1 MTTGMRMDPHSYDGH
16 TSDAPLY
23 WLAARAA
30 ETFADDPR
38 AAEAWLHRPR
48 RDLAGF
54 TPAQCAE
61 IGGAPLA
68 RAASLLL
75 RRREVDATA
84 SVYERPT
91 VGGLGAVHA
100 TL

>member
-1 MTTGMRMDPHSYDGH
+1 MRMDPHSYDGYS
-16 TSDAPLY
+16 SDTPLH

-30 ETFADDPR
+30 ETFADNPP

-61 IGGAPLA
+61 VGGAALT

-75 RRREVDATA
+75 RRREDDATA
-84 SVYERPT
+84 SVYERPA
-91 VGGLGAVHA
+91 VGGLGTVHA

>member
-1 MTTGMRMDPHSYDGH
+1 MTMDTGMDLHSHDGH
-16 TSDAPLY
+16 ASDASPH
-23 WLAARAA
+23 WLAARAV

-48 RDLAGF
+48 KDLAGF

-68 RAASLLL
+68 RAASLLG
-75 RRREVDATA
+75 RRSEHDVTA
-84 SVYERPT
+84 RAFARADVAPAFE
-91 VGGLGAVHA
+91 HA